1 MNTLTGEGFCLVTVC
16 ICSPF
21 FAKLKPSFR
30 LPQHKKPQVA
40 ETRASISRLADS
52 KARTKDTKL
61 LSWTDVGPVSGAF
74 PQFCGLSQDPK
85 SSLILESSHIFSLF
99 HTPKKGSLLC
109 RALVSPQMLLQKD
122 FKCMYVLYIYV
133 HTYIYIYNL
142 QSIDMYDQPCWC
154 STLYFF
160 WILLQLSW
168 NMRVGIIEAFACLCL
183 PVAFVSS

>member
-1 MNTLTGEGFCLVTVC
+1 MTVC

-21 FAKLKPSFR
+21 FWHVSWWSIYHLSQASSA
-30 LPQHKKPQVA
+30 HDPQVA

-61 LSWTDVGPVSGAF
+61 LSLRCW
-74 PQFCGLSQDPK
+74 
-85 SSLILESSHIFSLF
+85 SSLPRVLWSQSGPKKVVWFYKSTPKAFFQPYFSLF

-133 HTYIYIYNL
+133 HTYIYFYNL

-160 WILLQLSW
+160 WILLELSW